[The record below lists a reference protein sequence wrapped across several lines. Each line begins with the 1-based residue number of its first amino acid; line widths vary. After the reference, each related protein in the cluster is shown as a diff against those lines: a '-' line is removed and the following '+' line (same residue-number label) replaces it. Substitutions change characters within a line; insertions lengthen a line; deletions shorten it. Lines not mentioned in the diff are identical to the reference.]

1 MLSSFY
7 AFEYLAVIISVAV
20 GLNGSP
26 STSLS
31 KLLPT
36 ASTATLLTW
45 NSDEA
50 FAMYELALAFPE
62 LSTTEG

>member
-1 MLSSFY
+1 MSSFY
-7 AFEYLAVIISVAV
+7 AFECLAVIISVAV

-26 STSLS
+26 P
-31 KLLPT
+31 KLLSI
-36 ASTATLLTW
+36 ASTVTLMTW

-50 FAMYELALAFPE
+50 FAIYELALAFPE